1 VADVGSALPRALAL
15 RGDVEMALGQYDA
28 ARVAFEAAHGAAET
42 AGALGVSVYAQARL
56 ARALLSAGRSQDANS
71 LAAELF
77 GDWKEGADEDREILR
92 ALGSVTGILGHV
104 AASHSDFQ
112 EASEHYEI
120 SREYRRRAGDGIG
133 ASMATLGIGN
143 CALFL
148 SEFDAAAE
156 RYREAITEAQ
166 QIGYRRLV
174 GMAKANIGD
183 VFIQKGDCEQ
193 ALPELR
199 EAEEILRRLGARD
212 MLAETLRLLALAL
225 AAEDDLRAAEEAAEE
240 SLSLAEEFGQAP
252 VAAGATKALEDIRQ
266 QRAKLKS

>member
-1 VADVGSALPRALAL
+1 MRVSALPRALAL

-42 AGALGVSVYAQARL
+42 AGALGVSVYAQASV
-56 ARALLSAGRSQDANS
+56 ARSALRAGAVDEAQEIADD
-71 LAAELF
+71 LF
-77 GDWKEGADEDREILR
+77 GKWKDRADEDREILR
-92 ALGSVTGILGHV
+92 ALGSVTGVLGHV
-104 AASHSDFQ
+104 AARKSAFQ
-112 EASEHYEI
+112 DATEYYEV

-148 SEFDAAAE
+148 SEFDAAAQS
-156 RYREAITEAQ
+156 YREAITEAQ
-166 QIGYRRLV
+166 QIGYRR
-174 GMAKANIGD
+174 GIAIGKTNAGD
-183 VFIQKGDCEQ
+183 VFIQKEDFEQ
-193 ALPELR
+193 ALSELR
-199 EAEEILRRLGARD
+199 EAEEIFRRLGARD